1 MTQAWQAYAA
11 CRDHDPE
18 LFFPVSDVDPKV
30 TAAKHI
36 CGTCPVRETCL
47 RWALDTGQRHGVW
60 GGATENERRAIRRGR
75 PAANPATPPE
85 QPARVA

>member
-1 MTQAWQAYAA
+1 MTKTWVDLAA
-11 CRDHDPE
+11 CRDADFT

-36 CGTCPVRETCL
+36 CGTCPVRAQCL
-47 RWALDTGQRHGVW
+47 AHALDAGELGVW
-60 GGATENERRAIRRGR
+60 GGTTETERRAIRRGR